1 MVHLISYDLLSPGKS
16 YENLINRI
24 RSLGARQVLLS
35 QWVMV
40 TASSADAIW
49 RDLTQYVD
57 ANDRLLVTELTRSA
71 QWGAALA
78 TDRRLK
84 FVKAVP
90 IRYRRATRIGV
101 RGVIY
106 EKTG

>member
-1 MVHLISYDLLSPGKS
+1 MDWTDGY
-16 YENLINRI
+16 
-24 RSLGARQVLLS
+24 
-35 QWVMV
+35 
-40 TASSADAIW
+40 
-49 RDLTQYVD
+49 
-57 ANDRLLVTELTRSA
+57 DRLKDATPSKNLDPLIASLPPGGRVLIVHPVTSRADDWDAPWTELVRRRSA

-106 EKTG
+106 EKKTETG